1 MRLDLF
7 LQKTSNIVAENRLLK
22 FVVVMIGVATVVNT
36 TMTWRALNYQRTVV
50 VPPVLNSRIEVTGD
64 RASEEY
70 VKAFSR
76 YVAALAFSYSP
87 ASVKAQFDE
96 LLALYSPEGFPD
108 GKRVLYELA
117 DRVVATRVTSVFFLG
132 RLYVDN
138 AKHRI
143 ELVGQRRHF
152 IDDRK
157 VEELMK
163 TYFIDYRISEGRF
176 QIMRISEKEEPNNQ
190 AASPGQMETP

>member
-22 FVVVMIGVATVVNT
+22 FVVVVIGLAAAVNSVL
-36 TMTWRALNYQRTVV
+36 TWRALNYQRTVI
-50 VPPVLNSRIEVTGD
+50 VPPVLNSRIEITGD

-87 ASVKAQFDE
+87 ASAKAQFDE
-96 LLALYSPEGFPD
+96 LLALYAPETFPD

-117 DRVVATRVTSVFFLG
+117 DRVTATRVTSVFFLG
-132 RLYVDN
+132 RLTVD
-138 AKHRI
+138 AVKHRI
-143 ELVGQRRHF
+143 EAVGQRRQYL
-152 IDDRK
+152 DDRK
-157 VEELMK
+157 VEDLMK
-163 TYFIDYRISEGRF
+163 TYFIDYKISESRF
-176 QIMRISEKEEPNNQ
+176 QILGISEKEETNNQ
-190 AASPGQMETP
+190 TIR